1 MTQQNRPPEPRDKDW
16 QTWGRRLMSYLSQTR
31 SPLVQ
36 QTGGESAADDGTLMW
51 DRINQYP
58 VVSKNGEWR
67 QIVLEDGHADFIIT
81 ADVTAATINT
91 AYKLTYNALPTNDG
105 ITLGSPA
112 SRIVFEEAGQYV
124 LSFSAQVSS
133 TSASTV
139 HFYFWPS
146 INGVNVDNSAMTTAL
161 HQNNATLVTSR
172 TQVFTLAAN
181 DYLEV
186 NWMVDSTQGFL
197 NYTAAASPRPALPAS
212 TLSITRLHG

>member
-1 MTQQNRPPEPRDKDW
+1 MRRYLGKALNQLDAKDA
-16 QTWGRRLMSYLSQTR
+16 S
-31 SPLVQ
+31 V
-36 QTGGESAADDGTLMW
+36 SAAEDGVLLW
-51 DRINQYP
+51 DRINGYP

-67 QIVLEDGHADFIIT
+67 QIILEDGHADFIIT
-81 ADVTAATINT
+81 SDVTAASANT
-91 AYKLTYNALPTNDG
+91 AYKLTYDAMSHNHG
-105 ITLGSPA
+105 ITLGTPA

-133 TSASTV
+133 SSSSTV

-146 INGVNVDNSAMTTAL
+146 INGTNVDDSAMAAAL

-172 TQVFTLAAN
+172 TQVFTFAAG

-186 NWMVDSTQGFL
+186 NFMVDSTNGFL
-197 NYTAAASPRPALPAS
+197 NHTAAASPRPALPAS